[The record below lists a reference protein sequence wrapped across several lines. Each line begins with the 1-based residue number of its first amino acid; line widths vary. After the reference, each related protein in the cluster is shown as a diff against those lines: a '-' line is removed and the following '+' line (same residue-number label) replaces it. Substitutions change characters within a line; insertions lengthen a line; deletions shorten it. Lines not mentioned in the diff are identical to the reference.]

1 MSYRGVNIPEELMR
15 EIEKIINKKKYGFT
29 SKAEFIKQAIREK
42 LQEYNGK

>member
-15 EIEKIINKKKYGFT
+15 EIETVIAKKKHGFK

-42 LQEYNGK
+42 LEQFL